1 MKIRIFVCALMLGG
15 LVSLTAR
22 QAGAQD
28 RVVTADIPFEFT
40 VCKEQLP
47 AGKYRIEPF
56 SRSNPSIMVFRSQ
69 DNHSVEIACTRDV
82 QGTKLSGKGKLIFN
96 RYGTQYFLSEVWLP
110 GELTGNEVLK
120 SEREEALLTELA
132 PRKKR
137 EKVTIKVTEAKPN

>member
-1 MKIRIFVCALMLGG
+1 MKMRIFICALMLGG
-15 LVSLTAR
+15 LVSLTAM

-28 RVVTADIPFEFT
+28 RIVTADIPFEFT

-56 SRSNPSIMVFRSQ
+56 SRSNPSIMIFRSL

-96 RYGTQYFLSEVWLP
+96 RYGNQYFLSEIWFA
-110 GELTGNEVLK
+110 GEPTGSEVLK
-120 SEREEALLTELA
+120 SEREEALLRELA
-132 PRKKR
+132 PRRKR
-137 EKVTIKVTEAKPN
+137 EKVTIKVTETKPN

>member
-1 MKIRIFVCALMLGG
+1 MKMRIFICALMLGG

-22 QAGAQD
+22 QALAQD

-47 AGKYRIEPF
+47 AGQYRIEPF
-56 SRSNPSIMVFRSQ
+56 SRSNPSIVVFRSQ
-69 DNHSVEIACTRDV
+69 DNHSVEIVCTRDV
-82 QGTKLSGKGKLIFN
+82 QGTRLSGKGKLIFN
-96 RYGTQYFLSEVWLP
+96 RYGFQYFLSEVWFP

-120 SEREEALLTELA
+120 SEREEALLRESA